1 MYYDALKTFIS
12 VVEERNFT
20 KAAEKLRISQPSV
33 SLHIKNLEEEFQT
46 TLLKRTPK
54 MVTVTPTGEML
65 YERAKQILHLYK
77 QAKQE
82 IYEYHHF
89 VQGKLTIGASFTIGE
104 YVLPKLLSEFH
115 QLYPHVEIEVLIDN
129 TAQIAEHVRLFQAD
143 IGLIEGRVNH
153 TELQI
158 SPFLEDEL
166 SIIVKENSLFLTQKN
181 LSLSDLQN
189 QTWITREKGS
199 GTREYLKHVL
209 DSNGLKARTFIT
221 MSSNQAIKEAVLNG
235 MGMSMLST
243 YALKKEERIAILP
256 VKEAIFKRKFSYI
269 ESPVV
274 EENKNKAL
282 FLTLLKKLT
291 KK

>member
-1 MYYDALKTFIS
+1 MYYDALKTFVN

-20 KAAEKLRISQPSV
+20 KAAENLRISQPSV

-82 IYEYHHF
+82 IYEHHHF

-153 TELQI
+153 TELQL

-166 SIIVKENSLFLTQKN
+166 SIIVEENSLFLTQKN

-209 DSNGLKARTFIT
+209 DSNGLKARAFIT

-235 MGMSMLST
+235 MGMSMLSA

-256 VKEAIFKRKFSYI
+256 VKEAVFKRKFSYI
-269 ESPVV
+269 ENPVV
-274 EENKNKAL
+274 EENKNKDL
-282 FLTLLKKLT
+282 FLILLKKLM